1 MRLIYN
7 FGIWLYYIGATIF
20 SLFNKKAKKWLKGQ
34 NEAFNYFETSNI
46 RNKKIAWFHAASLG
60 EFEQG
65 RPVIE
70 LFKQQH
76 PEFKILLTF
85 FSPSGY
91 EVRKNY
97 ESADYIFYLPIDTYF
112 NAKKFIN
119 IVNPEIVFF
128 IKYEFW
134 FNYLKLLSD
143 RKIPIYLISGIFRK
157 NQHFFKFYG
166 FWFRKQLKHFTYFF
180 LQNQESKE
188 LLNSIGY
195 KNLIIAGDTRFD
207 RVYQIAQNP
216 KSFPLIE
223 KFKADLL
230 LVLIGSSWEADEAN
244 LLDFV
249 INNVDRIKFIFA
261 PHEVHHERI
270 DNLIKALPD
279 KTILFSEIN
288 ESNYNQSNILI
299 INNIG
304 ILSHLYQYADI
315 AYIGGGF
322 GKGIHNI
329 LEAACFGVPTIFGP
343 NYQRFAEAKEL
354 ILLQGSFCINSK
366 KEFNLCLNHLLS
378 RTNDLVKAKNTCTNY
393 INTKRGASRL
403 ITESIDNELNKKKN
417 E

>member
-7 FGIWLYYIGATIF
+7 FGIWLYYIGAIF
-20 SLFNKKAKKWLKGQ
+20 FSFFNKKAKKWIKGQ
-34 NEAFNYFETSNI
+34 HEAFNYFEKSNI
-46 RNKKIAWFHAASLG
+46 RNKKTAWFHAASLG

-70 LFKQQH
+70 LFKQKH
-76 PEFKILLTF
+76 PEFTILLTF

-97 ESADYIFYLPIDTYF
+97 ESADYIFYLPLDKYF
-112 NAKKFIN
+112 NAKKFIK
-119 IVNPEIVFF
+119 IVNPKIVFF

-143 RKIPIYLISGIFRK
+143 QKIPTYLISGIFRK

-195 KNLIIAGDTRFD
+195 MNLVISGDTRFD
-207 RVYQIAQNP
+207 RVYQIAQKP
-216 KSFPLIE
+216 RSFQLIE
-223 KFKADLL
+223 KFKADLP
-230 LVLIGSSWEADEAN
+230 LVLIGSSWEADEAI
-244 LLDFV
+244 LLDYV
-249 INNVDRIKFIFA
+249 NKNTDKIKFIFA
-261 PHEVHHERI
+261 PHEVHQERI
-270 DNLIKALPD
+270 ESLKKALPD
-279 KTILFSEIN
+279 KTILFSELN
-288 ESNYNQSNILI
+288 ENNYNQSNTLI

-315 AYIGGGF
+315 AFIGGGF

-343 NYQRFAEAKEL
+343 NYQRFAEAKDL
-354 ILLQGSFCINSK
+354 ILLQGSFCIKSK
-366 KEFNLCLNHLLS
+366 TEFDICLNSLLS
-378 RTNDLVKAKNTCTNY
+378 NTNDLLKAKKTCLNY
-393 INTKRGASRL
+393 INTKRGASKL
-403 ITESIDNELNKKKN
+403 ITESIDNELNKKIF
-417 E
+417 